1 MILFDEDSDAR
12 YYRVEAGT
20 MTTADLYPLVDRL
33 AGGQTEVFVVGVNAQ
48 RACFHSKICESYL
61 DGFDMAGGMTQPWM
75 EGFSNDRWSYRRSAN
90 LKVLERQGIDSN
102 QYLLDRARGAGMKA
116 WVTIRMNDQHAT
128 YYQRHPIHTNYWMD
142 HPELRVQSLAPE
154 GGFDYAHEC
163 VRTHFADFVCEVIDT
178 YDADGYVIDWMRQ
191 LIYFDEGQGEAHI
204 PDIDAMMRRFRL
216 HADAVGARRG
226 KRLQII
232 ARVPTTI
239 RMSRFHGFDGVE
251 WAKQGWVDRLVL
263 SPRYIRDYDIDPR
276 PWKAAIGNQDFPVS
290 VCIEHAYQPY
300 PGFPPDK
307 PQGIWLDEPVDERQ
321 IPFVRGA
328 CRAALARGAD
338 GVYLFNFM
346 ADRSNPLYECLF
358 RECGDFNTLVG
369 KECAFDITYDDA
381 DMREA
386 DFLDGWR
393 AGTTDAFFAGWR
405 AARRAKGDYPYQ
417 LPLPLLPGES
427 GVLRFHI
434 GPVPEKNPQVVVRL
448 MGAADGT
455 AVECNAQAGTALGN
469 EEWSLPAKALDG
481 EIATVTVTNGSRS
494 QYAIRRASLFLRPT

>member
-1 MILFDEDSDAR
+1 MILFDEDSDSR

-20 MTTADLYPLVDRL
+20 MTTADLDPLVDRL
-33 AGGQTEVFVVGVNAQ
+33 AGGHTGVFVIGVNAQ
-48 RACFHSKICESYL
+48 RACFPSKVCESYL
-61 DGFDMAGGMTQPWM
+61 DGFDMAGGVTQPWM
-75 EGFSNDRWSYRRSAN
+75 EGFSKDLWSYRRSAN
-90 LKVLERQGIDSN
+90 MKVLEKQGIDSSR
-102 QYLLDRARGAGMKA
+102 YLIDKARAAGMQA
-116 WVTIRMNDQHAT
+116 WCTIRMNDQHCT
-128 YYQRHPIHTNYWMD
+128 YFQRHPIHTNYWMD

-154 GGFDYAHEC
+154 GGFDYAHAC
-163 VRTHFADFVCEVIDT
+163 VRNHFADFVCEVIDY
-178 YDADGYVIDWMRQ
+178 YDADGFVIDWLRQ

-204 PDIDAMMRRFRL
+204 HDINAMMERFRR
-216 HADAVGARRG
+216 HADVVGARRG
-226 KRLQII
+226 KRIEII
-232 ARVPTTI
+232 GRVPTTI

-251 WAKQGWVDRLVL
+251 WAKRGWVDRLVL

-307 PQGIWLDEPVDERQ
+307 EQGVWLDEPYDERQ

-328 CRAALARGAD
+328 CRAALARGSD

-346 ADRSNPLYECLF
+346 APRNKPGFECLF

-386 DFLDGWR
+386 DFLNGWR

-405 AARRAKGDYPYQ
+405 AARRAAGNYPYQ

-427 GVLRFHI
+427 GTLRFNT

-448 MGAADGT
+448 CGALPGT
-455 AVECNAQAGTALGN
+455 QVTCGGLQGSPCGD
-469 EEWSLPAKALDG
+469 EEWSIPADALTT
-481 EIATVTVTNGSRS
+481 ETATVSITNGSHS
-494 QYAIRRASLFLRPT
+494 QYAIRRASLFLRPQ